1 MPPNFIHSLDATH
14 MLMCAARCRDD
25 DVTFASVHDSYWS
38 HASSIDQLSKNIR
51 ETFIELHSR
60 DIIGDVRK
68 EVSLHFLSIRND
80 HPALIVFSRLVQFLE
95 RYKDHVLPVKSARD
109 VYLAVRRKK
118 PSAKAEPEAEVAEV
132 EDVAEDAEGQ
142 EASVA
147 KRSTRGTAFVNFEGE
162 SKEKI
167 EIGTR
172 QFVRFTDSL
181 PLTPTKGTFDVNN
194 IRESPYFFS

>member
-1 MPPNFIHSLDATH
+1 MS
-14 MLMCAARCRDD
+14 RR
-25 DVTFASVHDSYWS
+25 
-38 HASSIDQLSKNIR
+38 R
-51 ETFIELHSR
+51 R
-60 DIIGDVRK
+60 DIRQCARLLLESRVQYRPVEQEHQRNVHRIAFAGYHRGRAQGG
-68 EVSLHFLSIRND
+68 ESLVFHSIRND
-80 HPALIVFSRLVQFLE
+80 CPALIVFSRLVQFLE

-118 PSAKAEPEAEVAEV
+118 PSAKAEPEADVAQV